1 MRRVSLALAL
11 VWITAG
17 CATWSPPWTPET
29 VAPPSTPPAPLE
41 SAPPLASVTQPV
53 AVPATAPAP
62 DTAAPPIPLTPE
74 AALLTALLNNRGIEV
89 ARFGPDIAETLIPQ
103 ARAAFD
109 PLLGASLTL
118 SGDERALSSTRVD
131 ARRVARSAGDAV
143 DDTVS
148 LLGQV
153 QQLITALRNDADDLD
168 IDSRNGALTL
178 SQRLPTG
185 TQFSVAGNAGT
196 ADSNLTGDQ
205 DSSGVSVQMAQPLL
219 EDAGLAVNLVALR
232 QARNRAAQGE
242 AAFRE
247 QVLDF
252 TATVELT
259 YWDLTLAEEVLE
271 IRRFA
276 VDLAAEQLRRNE
288 ELFRIGRIIEGDVMA
303 ARAER
308 ASRQAS
314 LADAEADLQR
324 QTLAMIQLINPS
336 AAEQWA
342 LRFDPMEPQ
351 PVETAAVDEEASE
364 ALALVYRPDVAQAR
378 LDLANANLDSLQTR
392 NALLPRLDLVGTY
405 SSNDVRGNAI
415 STSGS
420 SGGFASSTDSES
432 YRVGIQFEQPLFN
445 RGEKARYRRAQLI
458 EKQTAASIA
467 NLEQTVARQVRQA
480 IVDVHQQWQRIQATA
495 EALASRT
502 EQLRIAQGRYD
513 AGRITNLD
521 LLLVQRDLI
530 QARVDDV
537 TARLRYIE
545 AMTRLYA
552 AEGTL
557 LVRRG
562 VTLDLAG
569 EQK

>member
-1 MRRVSLALAL
+1 MRRLSCALAL
-11 VWITAG
+11 IVITAG

-29 VAPPSTPPAPLE
+29 VAPPATPPAPLE
-41 SAPPLASVTQPV
+41 PAPPLPSVTQPV
-53 AVPATAPAP
+53 AVPDTVAASDPNAPAV
-62 DTAAPPIPLTPE
+62 PLTLE
-74 AALLTALLNNRGIEV
+74 SALLTALVNNRGLEV

-109 PLLGASLTL
+109 PLLSASLTA
-118 SGDERALSSTRVD
+118 SDDERALTSAAAD
-131 ARRVARSAGDAV
+131 ARRVTRTAGDAV
-143 DDTVS
+143 EDTVT

-153 QQLITALRNDADDLD
+153 QQLITSLRGDDGELD
-168 IDSRNGALTL
+168 IESRTGTL
-178 SQRLPTG
+178 AVSQRLPTG

-205 DSSGVSVQMAQPLL
+205 DSDGVSVQVAQPLL

-242 AAFRE
+242 AVFRE

-252 TATVELT
+252 VATVDLT

-288 ELFRIGRIIEGDVMA
+288 ELFRVGRIIEGDVMA

-308 ASRQAS
+308 ASREAS
-314 LADAEADLQR
+314 LADAEADLQQ
-324 QTLAMIQLINPS
+324 QTLAMIQLINPRV
-336 AAEQWA
+336 AEQWG
-342 LRFDPMEPQ
+342 LRFDPLEPPPVQ
-351 PVETAAVDEEASE
+351 PVAVDPQASE
-364 ALALVYRPDVAQAR
+364 ALALAYRPDVAQAR
-378 LDLANANLDSLQTR
+378 LDLANANLDSLQAR
-392 NALLPRLDLVGTY
+392 NELLPRLDVVGAY
-405 SSNDVRGNAI
+405 ASNDVRGNAI
-415 STSGS
+415 SASGFSSGS
-420 SGGFASSTDSES
+420 GSTTDSES

-480 IVDVHQQWQRIQATA
+480 AVAVHQQWQRIQATA

-502 EQLRIAQGRYD
+502 EQLRVAQGRYD

-545 AMTRLYA
+545 ALTRLHA

-557 LVRRG
+557 LERRG
-562 VTLDLAG
+562 VSLDLAR